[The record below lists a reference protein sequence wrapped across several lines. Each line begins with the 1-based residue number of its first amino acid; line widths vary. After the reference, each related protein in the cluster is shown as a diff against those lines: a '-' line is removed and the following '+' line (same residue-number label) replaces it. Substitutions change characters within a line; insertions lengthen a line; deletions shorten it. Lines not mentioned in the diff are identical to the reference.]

1 MYRKRTNEAIAE
13 SGPTSK
19 TDIIA
24 ARIKENKI
32 ALGVWMGRHWI
43 LSSVI
48 ILALSPIWISIIT
61 IILFSLSFVSITEK
75 LSMVLQ
81 EKEGLHKDETY

>member
-24 ARIKENKI
+24 ARIKENN
-32 ALGVWMGRHWI
+32 M
-43 LSSVI
+43 I